1 MIPCLFS
8 VSYAGLWGQAA
19 LSLPDFL
26 HKARELGYPAVMLM
40 AKRPH
45 LSPLDASDE
54 TLARW
59 KAALTE
65 TGVRCAVLG
74 AYTDFSGAGAGEV
87 PHLEIQIAYVES
99 VARLAQSLGANIV
112 RVFTAYEGAAPLATI
127 WNRTVAALRECCD
140 RAAAFG
146 VTIAIQNHHDVAVH
160 SDVLLELLGDID
172 RPNCKLGFDAWS
184 PALRG
189 EDLFESARRLAPH
202 AVCTTNADYVR
213 LPRYRYQPEQVNYV
227 PAAPDW
233 VRAVPFGDGFID
245 YRAFFAGLQA
255 GGFDGVATFEMCS
268 PLRGGGSLE
277 NLDRCATR
285 YLDWMRKNGFV
296 RA

>member
-19 LSLPDFL
+19 LSLPDFFG
-26 HKARELGYPAVMLM
+26 KAQQFGYPAVMLM

-54 TLARW
+54 MLARC
-59 KAALTE
+59 KAALAE

-74 AYTDFSGAGAGEV
+74 AYTDFSGTGAGEV
-87 PHLEIQIAYVES
+87 PHLEMQIAYVES
-99 VARLAQSLGANIV
+99 VARVAQSLGADIV
-112 RVFTAYEGAAPLATI
+112 RVFTAYENAAAPLATI

-172 RPNCKLGFDAWS
+172 RPNCKVGFDAWS

-189 EDLFESARRLAPH
+189 EDLF
-202 AVCTTNADYVR
+202 
-213 LPRYRYQPEQVNYV
+213 
-227 PAAPDW
+227 
-233 VRAVPFGDGFID
+233 
-245 YRAFFAGLQA
+245 
-255 GGFDGVATFEMCS
+255 
-268 PLRGGGSLE
+268 
-277 NLDRCATR
+277 
-285 YLDWMRKNGFV
+285 
-296 RA
+296 

>member
-1 MIPCLFS
+1 MATQLENHRP
-8 VSYAGLWGQAA
+8 
-19 LSLPDFL
+19 LPV
-26 HKARELGYPAVMLM
+26 HLGNA
-40 AKRPH
+40 
-45 LSPLDASDE
+45 D
-54 TLARW
+54 
-59 KAALTE
+59 
-65 TGVRCAVLG
+65 
-74 AYTDFSGAGAGEV
+74 
-87 PHLEIQIAYVES
+87 
-99 VARLAQSLGANIV
+99 IV
-112 RVFTAYEGAAPLATI
+112 RVFTAYENPAAPLAVI

-146 VTIAIQNHHDVAVH
+146 VTIAVQNHHDVAVH

-172 RPNCKLGFDAWS
+172 RPNCKVGYDAWS

-213 LPRYRYQPEQVNYV
+213 LPRYRYQPELVNYL

-233 VRAVPFGDGFID
+233 IRAVPFGDGFID
-245 YRAFFAGLQA
+245 YPAFFAGLQA
-255 GGFDGVATFEMCS
+255 GGYDGVATFEMCS

-285 YLDWMRKNGFV
+285 YLDWMREHGLI
-296 RA
+296 RT